1 MKYKIFDV
9 VKMRDNNKAVI
20 LEKVD
25 KNKYFCEVVNPNN
38 GKTVEKRIITED
50 EIKEP
55 DFIKEK

>member
-1 MKYKIFDV
+1 MKYKVFDV
-9 VKMRDNNKAVI
+9 VKMKDNNKAVI
-20 LEKVD
+20 LEKID
-25 KNKYFCEVVNPNN
+25 KNKYFSEIVNPNN